1 MKLLAPMPSCPC
13 AFLPLCFLPLSGRG
27 STPFPRLHLL
37 STGRSSL
44 SLLQRLFPVLLF
56 ELHDRESVSLI
67 VAYRTKTCRTSLTLF
82 CSSGLNKARRL
93 SSARRLASR
102 FSSSVSPVSSCT
114 SRWYSLANSW
124 STSARIFLNF
134 RVVCKTFRCQPSSY
148 TVVILE
154 GIPRV

>member
-1 MKLLAPMPSCPC
+1 MILLVPM
-13 AFLPLCFLPLSGRG
+13 LSSPFRPNPDPFSR
-27 STPFPRLHLL
+27 STPL

-44 SLLQRLFPVLLF
+44 SLLQCLFLVLLF
-56 ELHDRESVSLI
+56 ELHNRDRVSFVKASRRKAPAL
-67 VAYRTKTCRTSLTLF
+67 SLTLF

-114 SRWYSLANSW
+114 SRWYSFANSW

-134 RVVCKTFRCQPSSY
+134 RVVFERYESAAADAANLQD
-148 TVVILE
+148 V
-154 GIPRV
+154 PRV